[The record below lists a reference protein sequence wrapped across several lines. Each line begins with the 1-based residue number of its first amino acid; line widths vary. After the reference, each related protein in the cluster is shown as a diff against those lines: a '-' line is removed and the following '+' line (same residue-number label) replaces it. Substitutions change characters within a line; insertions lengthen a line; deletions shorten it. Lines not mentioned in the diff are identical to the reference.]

1 MYCSN
6 KINIQLWLLRVLQ
19 LSVNLD
25 RSLQPKFISIR
36 EKQTSDAK
44 DTPANSNQR
53 NTAGF
58 RGSATVAPAKPGI
71 AAGLPNLSIELTMVV
86 RTEFFG
92 GNNDI
97 LCLDADKNLIMS
109 KLES

>member
-36 EKQTSDAK
+36 EKQTTDAK
-44 DTPANSNQR
+44 DTSANSNQK

-58 RGSATVAPAKPGI
+58 QGSAAGAP
-71 AAGLPNLSIELTMVV
+71 
-86 RTEFFG
+86 
-92 GNNDI
+92 
-97 LCLDADKNLIMS
+97 
-109 KLES
+109 

>member
-6 KINIQLWLLRVLQ
+6 KINIQLWLLRALQ

-44 DTPANSNQR
+44 DTPSNSNQK

-58 RGSATVAPAKPGI
+58 RGSAAGATEKPGN

-86 RTEFFG
+86 RTEFLG
-92 GNNDI
+92 
-97 LCLDADKNLIMS
+97 
-109 KLES
+109 E

>member
-1 MYCSN
+1 MYCGN
-6 KINIQLWLLRVLQ
+6 KINIQLCLLRVLQ

-36 EKQTSDAK
+36 EKQTSDAN

-58 RGSATVAPAKPGI
+58 RGSAAGTPEKPGN
-71 AAGLPNLSIELTMVV
+71 AAGSPNLSIELTVVV
-86 RTEFFG
+86 RTEFLG
-92 GNNDI
+92 
-97 LCLDADKNLIMS
+97 
-109 KLES
+109 E

>member
-44 DTPANSNQR
+44 DTPANQI
-53 NTAGF
+53 
-58 RGSATVAPAKPGI
+58 RGTQQGSEGAQQGLQKSPGTQQ
-71 AAGLPNLSIELTMVV
+71 GRPTYLLN
-86 RTEFFG
+86 
-92 GNNDI
+92 
-97 LCLDADKNLIMS
+97 
-109 KLES
+109 

>member
-1 MYCSN
+1 MYCGN

-36 EKQTSDAK
+36 EKQTSDAN

-53 NTAGF
+53 TQQ
-58 RGSATVAPAKPGI
+58 GSEGAQQGLQKSQATQQGRPTY
-71 AAGLPNLSIELTMVV
+71 LLNW
-86 RTEFFG
+86 RWW
-92 GNNDI
+92 
-97 LCLDADKNLIMS
+97 
-109 KLES
+109 